1 MQIFDILKILTPLAD
16 PAATKIHLAGYNGKE
31 DPIDVY
37 LRGDFDEWQREQTR
51 KNFERPFVLSL
62 IALHEPHT
70 WLFGG
75 LHRSGPP
82 RPHHTTNWHYPLV
95 EIHETKEL
103 NGRLTVGFQRPGRQS
118 YLNADRWSDALL
130 VKEILRE
137 RVTFSRF
144 PGFKSVLLSS
154 AELRKIMRDQFPDWK
169 AALSS
174 VAGIYLISDVQS
186 GKFYVGSA
194 TGEGGLWQRWSCYVE
209 TGHGHN
215 VELRALL
222 KEMGQSHVDNFH
234 FSILE
239 IADTH
244 TGEREILQRESHWKS
259 VLLTRRH
266 GYNKN

>member
-1 MQIFDILKILTPLAD
+1 MQIFDIFKIQAPHVGAID
-16 PAATKIHLAGYNGKE
+16 TKIHLACYNGKE

-37 LRGDFDEWQREQTR
+37 LRGDFEEWQREQTR
-51 KNFERPFVLSL
+51 KNFERQFVLSL
-62 IALHEPHT
+62 IAMSEPHT

-82 RPHHTTNWHYPLV
+82 TPHHTTSWHYPLI
-95 EIHETKEL
+95 EIAETKQL
-103 NGRLTVGFQRPGRQS
+103 NGRLVVDFQRPGRQS
-118 YLNADRWSDALL
+118 YLNADRWTSTLL

-137 RVTFSRF
+137 QVKFSKF

-154 AELRKIMRDQFPDWK
+154 SELRTIVRDQLPDWK

-174 VAGIYLISDVQS
+174 VAGIYLISDTQS

-194 TGEGGLWQRWSCYVE
+194 TGEGGLWQRWSCYAG

-215 VELRALL
+215 VELRTLL
-222 KEMGQSHVDNFH
+222 KELGQSHIDNFQ

-244 TGEREILQRESHWKS
+244 TGEREILQRESHWKT